1 MDDYQNIEE
10 KPPICQYPKH
20 TYYHGQVKW
29 FNSRIGYGYITC
41 SDTQFLKKVGID
53 ETENKEGEIFVH
65 TSSLSVNGNCK
76 YKSLKT
82 GEYVSFY
89 VLHNPSA
96 KYPYSANDVTGIDR
110 GKLMCEVVKG
120 YSGEYKKK
128 YTSKKYTSKKIGKF
142 ENPI

>member
-1 MDDYQNIEE
+1 MS
-10 KPPICQYPKH
+10 CSYPTH

-41 SDTQFLKKVGID
+41 SNTQFLKEIGID
-53 ETENKEGEIFVH
+53 LDSDTDNNKEREIFVH
-65 TSSLSVNGNCK
+65 TSSLSVNGECK

-89 VLHNPSA
+89 VRHTPSE
-96 KYPYSANDVTGIDR
+96 KYTYSANDVTGIDR

-120 YSGEYKKK
+120 VGSYKKNYK
-128 YTSKKYTSKKIGKF
+128 SKGYKSKKIGKI
-142 ENPI
+142 EDTM